1 MALKIPNSME
11 ECLYFS
17 NRFIGDEQL
26 MAWVYRKTCPK
37 CKKAKMGKPVEK
49 GKVKIR
55 ADEYECPACK
65 FTEEKKAHEESLNL
79 EAKYT
84 CPECGKDGESTAP
97 YKRRSFMGVQAYVVE
112 CSHCKAKIPVT
123 KKMKEVKKK
132 GAEEVADE

>member
-1 MALKIPNSME
+1 MPIKEPESME
-11 ECLYFS
+11 ELIYFT
-17 NRFIGDEQL
+17 NRTMDKGKIK
-26 MAWVYRKTCPK
+26 AWVYKKLCPK
-37 CKKAKMGKPVEK
+37 CGKVKMGKPVEK